1 MPQVVTTSTMTD
13 RNGERAPR
21 IPHGTPRQG
30 MLGGIRHRKEAMS
43 ALTIGTALGDPS
55 TPVTLDAR
63 RFNRHTFWCGQSG
76 SGKTYALG
84 VVLEQLLLETE
95 LPILVLDPNADF
107 VRLQETRATASA
119 DAADRI
125 AHTDIRVFRSGRA
138 EGERLRTRY
147 LDLSPAAK
155 AAVLQMDPIADAE
168 EYNVLLRS
176 EGGVT
181 EFDAEELVLRLRATG
196 DPARIRLANRMENLQ
211 VLEWDLWSRGRTSVV
226 DVIDERPRATVLD
239 LGGFDHPAESRVAA
253 LAVLEHLWARRE
265 ERRPILIVIDEAH
278 NICSPEPQTQVE
290 RMLTQQLVQIAAEG
304 RKFGLW
310 LLLSTQRP
318 TKIHPNVLSQ
328 CDNLGLMRVNAP
340 RDLAELAEV
349 FGFAPEEAIRRA
361 QNFQQGQAL
370 FAGGFIPQPTFVQM
384 GDRLTEEAG
393 GDVKVPL
400 REG

>member
-1 MPQVVTTSTMTD
+1 MP
-13 RNGERAPR
+13 
-21 IPHGTPRQG
+21 
-30 MLGGIRHRKEAMS
+30 
-43 ALTIGTALGDPS
+43 ALEIGTEIDDPS
-55 TPVTLDAR
+55 RTATLDPR

-84 VVLEQLLLETE
+84 VVLEQLLLHTE
-95 LPILVLDPNADF
+95 LPLLILDPNADF
-107 VRLQETRATASA
+107 VRVRETRETA
-119 DAADRI
+119 DPVAAARI
-125 AHTDIRVFRSGRA
+125 AGVDARVFRSGPGK
-138 EGERLRTRY
+138 EDPLHVRY
-147 LDLSPAAK
+147 VDLSPAAK
-155 AAVLQMDPIADAE
+155 AAVLQMDPIRDAE
-168 EYNVLLRS
+168 EYNVLLHS
-176 EGGVT
+176 EADAQG
-181 EFDAEELVLRLRATG
+181 FDAAELVRGFRASG

-211 VLEWDLWSRGRTSVV
+211 VLEWDLWSRGASSVV

-239 LGGFDHPAESRVAA
+239 LGGFDHPAEPKVAA

-278 NICSPEPQTQVE
+278 NLCSPEPRTEVE
-290 RMLTQQLVQIAAEG
+290 RALTQQLIQIAAEG

-310 LLLSTQRP
+310 LFLSTQRP

-361 QNFQQGQAL
+361 RTFSQGQAL
-370 FAGGFIPQPTFVQM
+370 FAGGFVAEPTIVQM
-384 GDRLTEEAG
+384 GARLTEEAG
-393 GDVKVPL
+393 GDVTVPL